1 MTLTHAAT
9 PVAFVQVI
17 DRARALAFYQDV
29 LGLTLKSSD
38 GFGDFLQFGAGA
50 EIRMTA
56 LPGWTP
62 GAHPVVGWNVDDIV
76 AAVQA
81 LTAKGVVMKIYEGM
95 GQDAMGVW
103 TSPDGAAKV
112 AFFPDSEGNLLS
124 LAQAG

>member
-1 MTLTHAAT
+1 MTITPSAT

-56 LPGWTP
+56 LPGWKP
-62 GAHPVVGWNVDDIV
+62 AAHPVVGWNVPDIV
-76 AAVQA
+76 TAVQA
-81 LTAKGVVMKIYEGM
+81 LTAKGVVMTVYEGM

-103 TSPDGAAKV
+103 TSPDGTAKV
-112 AFFPDSEGNLLS
+112 AFFPDSEGNMLS
-124 LAQAG
+124 LAQAA

>member
-1 MTLTHAAT
+1 MTITPSAT

-56 LPGWTP
+56 LPGWKP
-62 GAHPVVGWNVDDIV
+62 AAHPVVGWNVPDIV

-81 LTAKGVVMKIYEGM
+81 LTAKGVVMTVYEGM

-103 TSPDGAAKV
+103 TSPDGTAKV
-112 AFFPDSEGNLLS
+112 AFFPDSEGNMLS
-124 LAQAG
+124 LAQAA